1 MTVNIVHVVQEAV
14 NRTIKRNGLMLMA
27 VIFLLSILS
36 GFVGLGIAQYTFN
49 QQAPASG
56 VQSVA
61 PIAIP
66 PLVGVILVLVIALAN
81 LVVSIAAIR
90 VFVSDETERL
100 PREYFTRNM
109 GWAILNLIVGGI
121 VFGIAVGLGFLLLI
135 IPGLFLLVSL
145 FFWSA
150 FVAVED
156 QNFIEAFSSSWNL
169 TKGHRLKLFLLGVV
183 VFLITIAA
191 GIIFSF
197 GNIVGSFV
205 GLFVTQIG
213 TAVATVF
220 STAALAVA
228 YNQLRASQT
237 DSYTASEDEKTGP
250 GPREDRTEII

>member
-1 MTVNIVHVVQEAV
+1 MAVNIVHVVQEAV
-14 NRTIKRNGLMLMA
+14 NRTIKRNGLMLMGI
-27 VIFLLSILS
+27 IFVLSILS
-36 GFVGLGIAQYTFN
+36 GLVGVGIAQYTIN
-49 QQAPASG
+49 QQVPASG
-56 VQSVA
+56 AQSVA

-66 PLVGVILVLVIALAN
+66 PLIGGILLLFVVLAN

-121 VFGIAVGLGFLLLI
+121 VFGIVVSLGFLLLI
-135 IPGLFLLVSL
+135 IPGFFLLVSL
-145 FFWSA
+145 FFWTA

-156 QNFIEAFSSSWNL
+156 QNFIEAFSNSWSL

-183 VFLITIAA
+183 VFLITIAVSIVFSVGNVA
-191 GIIFSF
+191 G
-197 GNIVGSFV
+197 NLV
-205 GLFVTQIG
+205 GLLVTQIG
-213 TAVATVF
+213 TAVVTVF

-237 DSYTASEDEKTGP
+237 GSYTASEDEGAGAPDERAET
-250 GPREDRTEII
+250 I